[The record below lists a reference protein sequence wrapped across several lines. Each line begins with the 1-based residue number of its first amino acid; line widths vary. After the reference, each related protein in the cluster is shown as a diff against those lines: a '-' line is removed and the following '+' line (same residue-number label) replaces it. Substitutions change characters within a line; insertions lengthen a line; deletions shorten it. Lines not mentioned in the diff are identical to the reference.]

1 MYDHKDKYFGNGR
14 SVRKIV
20 EEAIRNQHLRMS
32 DMEPIKRTS
41 KMIKTILAKDINSI
55 AYEDKSKPEVLPK
68 LGFRISN

>member
-1 MYDHKDKYFGNGR
+1 MYEGKDKYFGNGR

-32 DMEPIKRTS
+32 EMEPAKRTN
-41 KMIKTILAKDINSI
+41 KMIKTILAKDIDSI
-55 AYEDKSKPEVLPK
+55 AYEDKSKPEVLPT